1 MTLKKLF
8 TFLIIFISVQFKAYS
23 AETYLYGGAKIFNYG
38 IEESDLQE
46 INTSLVALGFSSST
60 SSTDNTGIGF
70 DIGFGA
76 EISPNLS
83 IEAGYVNY
91 GTLTINTKLTGP
103 TENVTT
109 DITGDG
115 VTGAAKFSQEGL
127 DELTNLSGQG
137 RPIPGQSLT
146 NSPEST
152 YPWESPA
159 TLTNP
164 REALDSIVA
173 EIMQPEAVKNVVNAL
188 AKGGAVGDIASAILY
203 AKFTEGEISIDTM
216 MLLAEPIMY
225 TLMAIGEEANIKYNI
240 EGNDLDE
247 FDEEDEA
254 EEIDNKINQFKT
266 AVSDIKNKTTQK
278 LKPTVD
284 TNVVPQNILDK
295 VKQQGTEIRSL
306 LSKGEE

>member
-1 MTLKKLF
+1 METPKRQPNP
-8 TFLIIFISVQFKAYS
+8 II
-23 AETYLYGGAKIFNYG
+23 
-38 IEESDLQE
+38 
-46 INTSLVALGFSSST
+46 SSSL
-60 SSTDNTGIGF
+60 SEAAASAVLDGLDAGF
-70 DIGFGA
+70 TID
-76 EISPNLS
+76 EIAPD
-83 IEAGYVNY
+83 
-91 GTLTINTKLTGP
+91 KGP
-103 TENVTT
+103 KIRGE
-109 DITGDG
+109 
-115 VTGAAKFSQEGL
+115 AKFNQEGL
-127 DELTNLSGQG
+127 DELVNLSAQG

-146 NSPEST
+146 NSPESS

-188 AKGGAVGDIASAILY
+188 AKGGAIGDIASAILY

-216 MLLAEPIMY
+216 MLLAEPVMY

-247 FDEEDEA
+247 FDEEDER
-254 EEIDNKINQFKT
+254 EIFDNKLNEFRT
-266 AVSDIKNKTTQK
+266 AVSDIKNQTTQK

-295 VKQQGTEIRSL
+295 VKEQGTEIRSL